1 MRDLKVNYD
10 YIAFKIPPK
19 TNHSKIYMSRNATKR
34 ELAQWTIQQCSSQS
48 CTSRIIAIL
57 IFHTSN

>member
-1 MRDLKVNYD
+1 MMRDLKVNYD

-34 ELAQWTIQQCSSQS
+34 ELAQWTIQQCITVVNHAHLVS
-48 CTSRIIAIL
+48 L
-57 IFHTSN
+57 LY